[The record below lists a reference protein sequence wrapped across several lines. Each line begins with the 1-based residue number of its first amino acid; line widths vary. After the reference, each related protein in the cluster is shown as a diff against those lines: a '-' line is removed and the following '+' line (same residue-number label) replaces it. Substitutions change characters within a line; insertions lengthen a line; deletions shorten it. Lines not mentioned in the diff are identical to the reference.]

1 MCTVLADVMS
11 SLCRRGEYFSVLD
24 RVCLISP
31 PCDYNRTPP
40 VLITDNRPLAVSSL
54 LRHSNLFIEWK
65 EMDIVNCD
73 ELIKEALSLPKE
85 QKIILLDL
93 LRNLSLSAVEQE

>member
-1 MCTVLADVMS
+1 
-11 SLCRRGEYFSVLD
+11 
-24 RVCLISP
+24 
-31 PCDYNRTPP
+31 
-40 VLITDNRPLAVSSL
+40 
-54 LRHSNLFIEWK
+54 
-65 EMDIVNCD
+65 MDIVNCD

>member
-1 MCTVLADVMS
+1 MN
-11 SLCRRGEYFSVLD
+11 
-24 RVCLISP
+24 I
-31 PCDYNRTPP
+31 
-40 VLITDNRPLAVSSL
+40 
-54 LRHSNLFIEWK
+54 
-65 EMDIVNCD
+65 D